1 MAGVDGE
8 DVRLP
13 FSLQGA
19 PLISKGSSDLSASG
33 LPPVKPRESESMDAD
48 SDGDEPVV
56 FSLETLKDHVQSGDG
71 SQNSQRL
78 TRIRKS
84 LSESLSK
91 ISSVQK
97 VKRSFMLNQHK
108 AHTKE
113 VKQRRK
119 SQIIREAQEMGFGDV
134 LWHNIDHASRRST
147 VHDMVTYSY
156 SSLVFSLICI
166 FLTTPPPGKYIQF

>member
-1 MAGVDGE
+1 MAGLDGE

-13 FSLQGA
+13 SSLQGA
-19 PLISKGSSDLSASG
+19 QLMSKGSSELSSSG
-33 LPPVKPRESESMDAD
+33 LPPLKPRESESMDAD
-48 SDGDEPVV
+48 SDGEEPVV
-56 FSLETLKDHVQSGDG
+56 FSLETLKDHVQRGDG
-71 SQNSQRL
+71 SENSHRL

-108 AHTKE
+108 EHTKE

-119 SQIIREAQEMGFGDV
+119 SQIMREAEVMGLGDV
-134 LWHNIDHASRRST
+134 LWSNIDHASRRST
-147 VHDMVTYSY
+147 VHDMVTYNY
-156 SSLVFSLICI
+156 
-166 FLTTPPPGKYIQF
+166 